1 MSVVTDP
8 TSASTSAEASTGP
21 AANTRQQTA
30 ARKEK
35 IALLRA
41 QLAAL
46 ELENSE
52 LEGDSKND
60 EETPQQDEDLKDL
73 TKAHQGQGGVIK
85 TETDVEPQKL
95 ASSSSVPPPAVSTPA
110 VHQPAPRPQAVD
122 WQPAKAPKLLAPSF
136 DGTAAKLTQYEKDL
150 KRYRSYFPEER
161 WNEILSLTLVGSAAD
176 WFASGSDKAIVNM
189 SKLSVLEI
197 QTVLDKYAEVSGLS
211 ESEIAKAIW
220 AAMSSEVYQFAR
232 MENISKDLPP
242 SELMA
247 SLWAV
252 QEWESRK
259 VTAAPPQPQ
268 PQPSYKAPF
277 YGQRAA
283 QPKQQPSQPQKQQTS
298 VVAAV
303 AFAEAMAA
311 KYNLSAEELERRRR
325 EHLCFRCGSGT
336 HLRKTCGQAPA
347 VAAVQVPMIKLR
359 TVTKEEMKVR
369 EGVALRVTLAG
380 RQLWVQ
386 AMILDGPVVPLL
398 LGMDVLAA
406 ANPVIDLATRT
417 VRFESMK
424 PVVLPEAY
432 AEFADR
438 FEPSGPKKLPVSRP
452 GFDAVIRIDPSKQL
466 RCDPNRKFG
475 RSKEEALRKYVEDG
489 LKTGMIVESESAF
502 CSQPMFVKKGDGWR
516 VCMDSRRLNEAT
528 IRDRYPSPDAL
539 ALIDKLKGAKIFS
552 KFDLTSAFWQVRL
565 SADRYFDDI
574 IVFSK
579 TPEEHELHVKQM
591 LARLREFDLYVSLKK
606 CVFGTSSVDFL
617 GRRVSEAGVAV
628 DPRKVQAVLNWK
640 PPTDATGV
648 REVNGLAS
656 FMRRHVPNY
665 AELARPMTMLTRK
678 NVPFVWSAECEK
690 SFRAIQQ
697 ALVQAPVLAY
707 PDTSRPF
714 EIFSDASDL
723 ALGGVLMQ
731 RSESGDGLH
740 PVAYYSRVFTKP
752 EINYSVY
759 DKELLAI
766 LECLREWRHYV
777 CGSGKITVWSDHRNL
792 QWFTETRELTA
803 REARWCEMLG
813 EFDLVIKHLEGS
825 KNGAADAMS
834 RSASG
839 AGPKE
844 KLKGRVLDPE
854 LLVAPVAGEADD
866 EQSEDF
872 VFSPGATLPSAP
884 TVMTP
889 TAIREALQ
897 KAVAE
902 GEEEGVELLSSK
914 RYQLHDGLIKRE
926 DRVFVP
932 EHLRPQIL
940 RYRHDAATARHC
952 GNRKTLEDYSQGFNA
967 VMVCIDRLT
976 RVAHFIPTTKSVTA
990 EESAQLFLENVVK
1003 LHGVPVRV
1011 LSDHGPQFI
1020 AKFWKKL
1027 WKAMDIDLSYSS
1039 AYHPQGNG
1047 LVERVNQALESY
1059 LRAYVGEAE
1068 DWSRLLWLCEFTYNN
1083 TVHAAIQCSPFMA
1096 MYGFQPEMDE
1106 INFKSPKAPQTA
1118 ADRVEE
1124 LKALRFSLR
1133 ANIHRANMSAA
1144 KFYDRHHKAAPPI
1157 TVGSLVTVLRRS
1169 QTAEQPYAKLAY
1181 VRDGPFKVVKQINER
1196 AFELD
1201 LGEASSKSRTFH
1213 VSVLELFVADDVE
1226 GRIRRVLPPVKDWD
1240 GTVRHRVEAVID
1252 STRHSEIMYY
1262 RIRG

>member
-1 MSVVTDP
+1 
-8 TSASTSAEASTGP
+8 
-21 AANTRQQTA
+21 
-30 ARKEK
+30 
-35 IALLRA
+35 
-41 QLAAL
+41 
-46 ELENSE
+46 
-52 LEGDSKND
+52 
-60 EETPQQDEDLKDL
+60 
-73 TKAHQGQGGVIK
+73 
-85 TETDVEPQKL
+85 
-95 ASSSSVPPPAVSTPA
+95 
-110 VHQPAPRPQAVD
+110 
-122 WQPAKAPKLLAPSF
+122 
-136 DGTAAKLTQYEKDL
+136 
-150 KRYRSYFPEER
+150 
-161 WNEILSLTLVGSAAD
+161 
-176 WFASGSDKAIVNM
+176 
-189 SKLSVLEI
+189 
-197 QTVLDKYAEVSGLS
+197 
-211 ESEIAKAIW
+211 
-220 AAMSSEVYQFAR
+220 
-232 MENISKDLPP
+232 
-242 SELMA
+242 
-247 SLWAV
+247 
-252 QEWESRK
+252 
-259 VTAAPPQPQ
+259 
-268 PQPSYKAPF
+268 
-277 YGQRAA
+277 
-283 QPKQQPSQPQKQQTS
+283 
-298 VVAAV
+298 
-303 AFAEAMAA
+303 
-311 KYNLSAEELERRRR
+311 
-325 EHLCFRCGSGT
+325 
-336 HLRKTCGQAPA
+336 
-347 VAAVQVPMIKLR
+347 
-359 TVTKEEMKVR
+359 
-369 EGVALRVTLAG
+369 
-380 RQLWVQ
+380 
-386 AMILDGPVVPLL
+386 
-398 LGMDVLAA
+398 
-406 ANPVIDLATRT
+406 
-417 VRFESMK
+417 
-424 PVVLPEAY
+424 
-432 AEFADR
+432 
-438 FEPSGPKKLPVSRP
+438 
-452 GFDAVIRIDPSKQL
+452 
-466 RCDPNRKFG
+466 
-475 RSKEEALRKYVEDG
+475 
-489 LKTGMIVESESAF
+489 MIVESESAF

-565 SADRYFDDI
+565 SADSEKYTAFPCDGKLYQHRVMCFGLVNAPAMFQRLINEVMGPLSAFAGGYFDDI

-740 PVAYYSRVFTKP
+740 PVAYYSRVLTKP

-914 RYQLHDGLIKRE
+914 RYQLHDGLIKRD

-940 RYRHDAATARHC
+940 RYRHDAATAGHC
-952 GNRKTLEDYSQGFNA
+952 GNRKTLELVQRDFVWPGMRKYVEQYVHTCPVCQMVKHARHAPYGLLTPIEAADKPFGDWSIDFVTGLPDSQGFNA

-1059 LRAYVGEAE
+1059 LRAYVSEAE
-1068 DWSRLLWLCEFTYNN
+1068 DWSRPLWLCEFTYNN
-1083 TVHAAIQCSPFMA
+1083 TVHAAIQCIPFMA

-1262 RIRG
+1262 RIRRVGTTAREDTWEPAKDVWARFPRAVRLFHLAEPSLPQPTRE

>member
-1 MSVVTDP
+1 GSLGSGVIGVV
-8 TSASTSAEASTGP
+8 
-21 AANTRQQTA
+21 
-30 ARKEK
+30 
-35 IALLRA
+35 
-41 QLAAL
+41 
-46 ELENSE
+46 
-52 LEGDSKND
+52 
-60 EETPQQDEDLKDL
+60 QQDEAAPAVVAKAADVQNEAKPAVAQVARDEAKPAVARETEAQAE
-73 TKAHQGQGGVIK
+73 TKPAVARETEAQVGGEHGGTKRGRTSGSSGGGV
-85 TETDVEPQKL
+85 
-95 ASSSSVPPPAVSTPA
+95 
-110 VHQPAPRPQAVD
+110 
-122 WQPAKAPKLLAPSF
+122 
-136 DGTAAKLTQYEKDL
+136 
-150 KRYRSYFPEER
+150 
-161 WNEILSLTLVGSAAD
+161 
-176 WFASGSDKAIVNM
+176 
-189 SKLSVLEI
+189 
-197 QTVLDKYAEVSGLS
+197 
-211 ESEIAKAIW
+211 
-220 AAMSSEVYQFAR
+220 
-232 MENISKDLPP
+232 
-242 SELMA
+242 
-247 SLWAV
+247 
-252 QEWESRK
+252 
-259 VTAAPPQPQ
+259 
-268 PQPSYKAPF
+268 
-277 YGQRAA
+277 
-283 QPKQQPSQPQKQQTS
+283 
-298 VVAAV
+298 V
-303 AFAEAMAA
+303 AF
-311 KYNLSAEELERRRR
+311 RRRR
-325 EHLCFRCGSGT
+325 KRQKRRVLVR
-336 HLRKTCGQAPA
+336 L
-347 VAAVQVPMIKLR
+347 VAAAD
-359 TVTKEEMKVR
+359 
-369 EGVALRVTLAG
+369 AL
-380 RQLWVQ
+380 
-386 AMILDGPVVPLL
+386 
-398 LGMDVLAA
+398 
-406 ANPVIDLATRT
+406 
-417 VRFESMK
+417 E
-424 PVVLPEAY
+424 VVLPEVY
-432 AEFADR
+432 AKFADR

-565 SADRYFDDI
+565 SADSEKYTAFPCDGKLYQHRVMCFGLVNAPAMFQRLINEVMGPLSAFAGGYFDDI

-740 PVAYYSRVFTKP
+740 PVAYYSCVFTKP

-854 LLVAPVAGEADD
+854 LLVAPVAGGADD

-940 RYRHDAATARHC
+940 RYRHDAATAGHC
-952 GNRKTLEDYSQGFNA
+952 GNRKTLELVQRDFEFPAMQQRFEAHFGVGQTVPIEVDPALSGPPPLVSEPAAMEVDDYGDDSGDISRDSMDVERDNDNDYETEDEANEADVTENDATNNA
-967 VMVCIDRLT
+967 TSEPTAPPAAPEPEPQPTSPNDRLAAAYRLLIQSLHSIKDKCT
-976 RVAHFIPTTKSVTA
+976 VYHKSYNAEEMLNFVLVCGKHIFLGLVTKSVQNIWWNFSEMTRIA
-990 EESAQLFLENVVK
+990 MSTVVQ
-1003 LHGVPVRV
+1003 VDND
-1011 LSDHGPQFI
+1011 SI
-1020 AKFWKKL
+1020 A
-1027 WKAMDIDLSYSS
+1027 
-1039 AYHPQGNG
+1039 
-1047 LVERVNQALESY
+1047 
-1059 LRAYVGEAE
+1059 
-1068 DWSRLLWLCEFTYNN
+1068 
-1083 TVHAAIQCSPFMA
+1083 
-1096 MYGFQPEMDE
+1096 
-1106 INFKSPKAPQTA
+1106 
-1118 ADRVEE
+1118 
-1124 LKALRFSLR
+1124 SL
-1133 ANIHRANMSAA
+1133 
-1144 KFYDRHHKAAPPI
+1144 
-1157 TVGSLVTVLRRS
+1157 
-1169 QTAEQPYAKLAY
+1169 AKLS
-1181 VRDGPFKVVKQINER
+1181 NETI
-1196 AFELD
+1196 
-1201 LGEASSKSRTFH
+1201 KS
-1213 VSVLELFVADDVE
+1213 VAAVF
-1226 GRIRRVLPPVKDWD
+1226 
-1240 GTVRHRVEAVID
+1240 GT
-1252 STRHSEIMYY
+1252 
-1262 RIRG
+1262 

>member
-1 MSVVTDP
+1 MFVRLV
-8 TSASTSAEASTGP
+8 
-21 AANTRQQTA
+21 AAA
-30 ARKEK
+30 D
-35 IALLRA
+35 
-41 QLAAL
+41 AL
-46 ELENSE
+46 E
-52 LEGDSKND
+52 
-60 EETPQQDEDLKDL
+60 
-73 TKAHQGQGGVIK
+73 
-85 TETDVEPQKL
+85 
-95 ASSSSVPPPAVSTPA
+95 
-110 VHQPAPRPQAVD
+110 
-122 WQPAKAPKLLAPSF
+122 
-136 DGTAAKLTQYEKDL
+136 
-150 KRYRSYFPEER
+150 
-161 WNEILSLTLVGSAAD
+161 
-176 WFASGSDKAIVNM
+176 
-189 SKLSVLEI
+189 
-197 QTVLDKYAEVSGLS
+197 
-211 ESEIAKAIW
+211 
-220 AAMSSEVYQFAR
+220 
-232 MENISKDLPP
+232 
-242 SELMA
+242 
-247 SLWAV
+247 
-252 QEWESRK
+252 
-259 VTAAPPQPQ
+259 
-268 PQPSYKAPF
+268 
-277 YGQRAA
+277 
-283 QPKQQPSQPQKQQTS
+283 
-298 VVAAV
+298 
-303 AFAEAMAA
+303 
-311 KYNLSAEELERRRR
+311 
-325 EHLCFRCGSGT
+325 
-336 HLRKTCGQAPA
+336 
-347 VAAVQVPMIKLR
+347 
-359 TVTKEEMKVR
+359 
-369 EGVALRVTLAG
+369 
-380 RQLWVQ
+380 
-386 AMILDGPVVPLL
+386 
-398 LGMDVLAA
+398 
-406 ANPVIDLATRT
+406 
-417 VRFESMK
+417 
-424 PVVLPEAY
+424 VVLPEAY

-565 SADRYFDDI
+565 SADSEKYTAFPCDGKLYQHRVMCFGLVNAPAMFQRLINEVMGPLSAFAGGYFDDI

-740 PVAYYSRVFTKP
+740 PVAYYSRVRA
-752 EINYSVY
+752 S
-759 DKELLAI
+759 I
-766 LECLREWRHYV
+766 L
-777 CGSGKITVWSDHRNL
+777 
-792 QWFTETRELTA
+792 
-803 REARWCEMLG
+803 
-813 EFDLVIKHLEGS
+813 
-825 KNGAADAMS
+825 
-834 RSASG
+834 
-839 AGPKE
+839 
-844 KLKGRVLDPE
+844 
-854 LLVAPVAGEADD
+854 
-866 EQSEDF
+866 
-872 VFSPGATLPSAP
+872 
-884 TVMTP
+884 
-889 TAIREALQ
+889 
-897 KAVAE
+897 
-902 GEEEGVELLSSK
+902 K
-914 RYQLHDGLIKRE
+914 RYQLHDGLIKRD

-940 RYRHDAATARHC
+940 RYRHDAATAGHC
-952 GNRKTLEDYSQGFNA
+952 GNRKTLELVQRDFVWPGMRKYVEQYVHTCPVCQMVKHARHAPYGLLTPIEAADKPFGDWSIDFVTGLPDSQGFNA

-1059 LRAYVGEAE
+1059 LRAYVSEAE
-1068 DWSRLLWLCEFTYNN
+1068 DWARLLWLCEFTYNN

-1096 MYGFQPEMDE
+1096 MYGF
-1106 INFKSPKAPQTA
+1106 
-1118 ADRVEE
+1118 
-1124 LKALRFSLR
+1124 
-1133 ANIHRANMSAA
+1133 
-1144 KFYDRHHKAAPPI
+1144 
-1157 TVGSLVTVLRRS
+1157 
-1169 QTAEQPYAKLAY
+1169 
-1181 VRDGPFKVVKQINER
+1181 
-1196 AFELD
+1196 
-1201 LGEASSKSRTFH
+1201 
-1213 VSVLELFVADDVE
+1213 
-1226 GRIRRVLPPVKDWD
+1226 
-1240 GTVRHRVEAVID
+1240 
-1252 STRHSEIMYY
+1252 
-1262 RIRG
+1262 